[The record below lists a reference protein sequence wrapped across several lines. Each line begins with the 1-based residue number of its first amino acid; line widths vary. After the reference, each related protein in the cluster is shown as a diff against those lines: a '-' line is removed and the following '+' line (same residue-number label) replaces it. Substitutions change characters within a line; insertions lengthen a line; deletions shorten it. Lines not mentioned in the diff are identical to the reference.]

1 MSTFAFDDP
10 TFDDISPLDN
20 PTAAHDGGHSSA
32 SQNGNIHP
40 AVLAAIAMGC
50 ITAFFALVTWSMN
63 ICILLGREVP
73 SGPTTVEPRLHEHV
87 LGGLAA
93 RDPILAT
100 TSVRPPARAARR
112 SGPVASAGK
121 VMPLRIQDIQGRQ
134 AIPSSPVT
142 MLLPALL
149 APILGCFHM
158 IRRWARR
165 SKPDEER
172 HGYWPKPRAFVSTQ
186 THSQNL
192 VENTAQST
200 QNLFPSSSSLTLIR
214 RR

>member
-1 MSTFAFDDP
+1 MLTFAYDDP
-10 TFDDISPLDN
+10 TFDNISPLDN
-20 PTAAHDGGHSSA
+20 PTAAHDGGYSGA

-63 ICILLGREVP
+63 ICILLGRVRRQEKAKKAQEVP

-93 RDPILAT
+93 RDPVLAT

-112 SGPVASAGK
+112 SGQVASAGK
-121 VMPLRIQDIQGRQ
+121 VMPVRIQDIQGHQ
-134 AIPSSPVT
+134 AIPSSSVM

-149 APILGCFHM
+149 ALILGCFHM

-186 THSQNL
+186 RTR
-192 VENTAQST
+192 
-200 QNLFPSSSSLTLIR
+200 PS
-214 RR
+214 